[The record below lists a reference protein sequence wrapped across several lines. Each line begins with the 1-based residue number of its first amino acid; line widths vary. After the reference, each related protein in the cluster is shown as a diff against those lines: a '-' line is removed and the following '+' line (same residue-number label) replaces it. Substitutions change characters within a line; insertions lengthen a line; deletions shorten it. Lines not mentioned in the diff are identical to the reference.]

1 MGNTGGD
8 KTYLVGAEGREQ
20 IKRMMSLGKPKQV
33 ILDFGNDNGLDIP
46 ASESIYGLLDSLGHK
61 RRDIHTAV
69 LDSVVCAAMSRI
81 QGERLP
87 LDQHLALLAKVKRYF
102 AVPQLQ
108 KIPLMLLAKWPDNVP
123 DDYREAIRGSMQLY
137 EACSLDVRRTLWRKD
152 LPLFQQH
159 IRPLLAKYVADA
171 QLRSM
176 SQEIYGI
183 KVQEY
188 SRKRRQHPLFIKTQD
203 PALGT
208 LRLDLAMVMHDSDV
222 SVIIESD
229 VCHGLAWS
237 LDACIMRQTM
247 DPRRVLELQSSPY
260 SRHILAQCVLN
271 ILEDIAPNSEA
282 SSKYRDL
289 TWPSLILTIGLSA
302 GSLLVQDRPKIPAIN
317 RNVRARFYPSLISF
331 IKESIKFD
339 RAVGVH
345 DDDAYG
351 GGVKRARRDSAG
363 AYSGRSGTA
372 VVAVTEESGLRPSQD
387 DVMVLNSSEL
397 ARQVLYAYLLKR
409 VAAGDLGMLNVW
421 LPYIGKGLPEFLG
434 LPEGTI
440 KDPLKAG
447 SCEGHASG
455 ANPPQAAIPVE
466 NEIPAFEI
474 DAFIQSLVS
483 SICSNK
489 GVSATLL
496 NTIAN
501 CLDQQTQQKNI
512 DSIDIP
518 LLNLLD
524 AVGQVRH
531 TAHEQAIVLLTE
543 FEGVLAAEYS
553 NTMLAHRASA
563 GYATADAGRFAERVA
578 SHYVV
583 DPSRLENLKKEYAQL
598 ETASP
603 QQAFKYRI
611 CAANCLNCSKFL

>member
-1 MGNTGGD
+1 
-8 KTYLVGAEGREQ
+8 
-20 IKRMMSLGKPKQV
+20 
-33 ILDFGNDNGLDIP
+33 
-46 ASESIYGLLDSLGHK
+46 
-61 RRDIHTAV
+61 
-69 LDSVVCAAMSRI
+69 
-81 QGERLP
+81 
-87 LDQHLALLAKVKRYF
+87 
-102 AVPQLQ
+102 
-108 KIPLMLLAKWPDNVP
+108 
-123 DDYREAIRGSMQLY
+123 
-137 EACSLDVRRTLWRKD
+137 
-152 LPLFQQH
+152 
-159 IRPLLAKYVADA
+159 
-171 QLRSM
+171 
-176 SQEIYGI
+176 
-183 KVQEY
+183 
-188 SRKRRQHPLFIKTQD
+188 
-203 PALGT
+203 
-208 LRLDLAMVMHDSDV
+208 MHDSDV

-247 DPRRVLELQSSPY
+247 DPRRVLELQRYFDNLDPADPPYGEISLILSSPY

-317 RNVRARFYPSLISF
+317 RNVRGKFYPSLISF

-363 AYSGRSGTA
+363 AYSGRSGAA

-440 KDPLKAG
+440 KDPLEAG

-455 ANPPQAAIPVE
+455 PNPQHPAIPVE

-563 GYATADAGRFAERVA
+563 GYATADAGRVPIQNKESAVYFVYQFAERVA

>member
-1 MGNTGGD
+1 MGNAGGD
-8 KTYLVGAEGREQ
+8 KAYLVGAEGREQ

-188 SRKRRQHPLFIKTQD
+188 SRKRRQHPVLLEISHAINTDLHLYNATLGMIRELFIKTQD

-229 VCHGLAWS
+229 VCHGLA
-237 LDACIMRQTM
+237 
-247 DPRRVLELQSSPY
+247 
-260 SRHILAQCVLN
+260 
-271 ILEDIAPNSEA
+271 
-282 SSKYRDL
+282 
-289 TWPSLILTIGLSA
+289 
-302 GSLLVQDRPKIPAIN
+302 
-317 RNVRARFYPSLISF
+317 
-331 IKESIKFD
+331 
-339 RAVGVH
+339 
-345 DDDAYG
+345 
-351 GGVKRARRDSAG
+351 
-363 AYSGRSGTA
+363 
-372 VVAVTEESGLRPSQD
+372 
-387 DVMVLNSSEL
+387 
-397 ARQVLYAYLLKR
+397 
-409 VAAGDLGMLNVW
+409 
-421 LPYIGKGLPEFLG
+421 
-434 LPEGTI
+434 
-440 KDPLKAG
+440 
-447 SCEGHASG
+447 
-455 ANPPQAAIPVE
+455 
-466 NEIPAFEI
+466 
-474 DAFIQSLVS
+474 
-483 SICSNK
+483 
-489 GVSATLL
+489 
-496 NTIAN
+496 
-501 CLDQQTQQKNI
+501 
-512 DSIDIP
+512 
-518 LLNLLD
+518 
-524 AVGQVRH
+524 
-531 TAHEQAIVLLTE
+531 
-543 FEGVLAAEYS
+543 
-553 NTMLAHRASA
+553 
-563 GYATADAGRFAERVA
+563 
-578 SHYVV
+578 
-583 DPSRLENLKKEYAQL
+583 
-598 ETASP
+598 
-603 QQAFKYRI
+603 
-611 CAANCLNCSKFL
+611 